1 MYERRIVTRSGIT
14 FHDRIS
20 ARGAGLLWKVF
31 PFPGKSAQEPESIQ
45 RRKKTAQDYT
55 NIPESRQEEETMA
68 DKNRE
73 IAEAVI
79 SAVGGAANITSVTHC
94 MTRLRFVL
102 KDQSIPKKQEVEQ
115 ISGVMGT
122 NIAGGQ
128 YQVIIGNSVG
138 SVYKEVTALTG
149 IGDVPGAESA
159 GEKKKVNPIITALD
173 FISGCMAPLFP
184 AIIAGGLIKVL
195 LVIFGPTLLG
205 VMSDTSDT
213 YILMNALGDA
223 PFYFLPVIVAFTASR
238 KLNCNSYLA
247 VMVASVLI
255 YPDVITL
262 LGGETATYLFGV
274 IPVTHGSYS
283 SSIIPAML
291 STILLKYVEM
301 LVDRFTPDWSK
312 NFLKPLIIVAVT
324 APITLC
330 LLAPLG
336 LMVGNG
342 LQFVINSVYGVAPWL
357 AMLIFAGLMP
367 FIVMTGMHW
376 AFVPACLLALADPG
390 YDVMLIP
397 AMLCSN
403 TAQAGAAFG
412 VAFKTKDKAMKQMAF
427 PAGISALL
435 AGVTEPAM
443 YGVTLKLK
451 KPMIAACIASGICG
465 FLSGLVQ
472 LKGYAFATPCLTAL
486 VQFIAPDGG
495 NNILFGA
502 GIFALALLLSFVL
515 AFIMTKNE
523 KPETTVGAK
532 DITEAAAED
541 TVNVPEGKIEIPCP
555 VKGQIIPLSEVKDN
569 TFASGILGEGCA
581 VIPSEGKVFAPF
593 DGVCEN
599 VLDTLHALGLK
610 SDQGIEMLIH
620 VGLETVTLNG
630 APFKSHIYSGEHFR
644 KGELLLEFDI
654 EAIRKAGCEIQTPVI
669 ITNAEA
675 LGGVTIEDERIVIG
689 G

>member
-1 MYERRIVTRSGIT
+1 
-14 FHDRIS
+14 
-20 ARGAGLLWKVF
+20 
-31 PFPGKSAQEPESIQ
+31 
-45 RRKKTAQDYT
+45 
-55 NIPESRQEEETMA
+55 MA

-73 IAEAVI
+73 IAEAVV
-79 SAVGGAANITSVTHC
+79 SAVGGSANITSVTHC

-102 KDQSIPKKQEVEQ
+102 KDQSMPKKQEVEK
-115 ISGVMGT
+115 IKGVMGT

-138 SVYKEVTALTG
+138 NVYKEVVAITGAGDTA
-149 IGDVPGAESA
+149 GASA
-159 GEKKKVNPIITALD
+159 PGEKKKVNPITAALD
-173 FISGCMAPLFP
+173 FISGCMTPLFP

-238 KLNCNSYLA
+238 KLNCNSYLS
-247 VMVASVLI
+247 VMVAALLL

-262 LGGETATYLFGV
+262 LGGETPTYLFGV

-291 STILLKYVEM
+291 STILLKYVEI

-312 NFLKPLIIVAVT
+312 NFLKPLLIVVIT

-336 LMVGNG
+336 LMAGNG
-342 LQFVINSVYGVAPWL
+342 LQFIINSVYGFAPWL

-390 YDVMLIP
+390 YEMMLIP

-403 TAQAGAAFG
+403 TAQAGATFG
-412 VAFKTKDKAMKQMAF
+412 AAFKTKDKEMKQMAF
-427 PAGISALL
+427 PAGVSALL

-451 KPMIAACIASGICG
+451 KPMIAACIAGGIGG
-465 FLSGLVQ
+465 FVSGLVQ

-486 VQFIAPDGG
+486 VQFISPDGG
-495 NNILFGA
+495 NNFIYA
-502 GIFALALLLSFVL
+502 VAIFALSLILSFVL
-515 AFIMTKNE
+515 AFIMTKDE
-523 KPETTVGAK
+523 KPEESV
-532 DITEAAAED
+532 EAAVPENAASAIADD
-541 TVNVPEGKIEIPCP
+541 TVNVLNGKEEIPCP
-555 VKGQIIPLSEVKDN
+555 VRGEIIPLSEVKDN

-581 VIPSEGKVFAPF
+581 VIPSEGKVYAPF

-599 VLDTLHALGLK
+599 VFDTLHALGLR
-610 SDQGIEMLIH
+610 SDHGIEMLVH

-630 APFKSHIYSGEHFR
+630 APFKAHISSGEHFK
-644 KGELLLEFDI
+644 KGDLLLEFDI
-654 EAIRKAGCEIQTPVI
+654 EAIQKAGCEIQTPVI
-669 ITNAEA
+669 ITNAED
-675 LGGVTIEDERIVIG
+675 LGGVTIEDDKLVIG

>member
-1 MYERRIVTRSGIT
+1 
-14 FHDRIS
+14 
-20 ARGAGLLWKVF
+20 
-31 PFPGKSAQEPESIQ
+31 
-45 RRKKTAQDYT
+45 
-55 NIPESRQEEETMA
+55 MA

-73 IAEAVI
+73 IAEAVVA
-79 SAVGGAANITSVTHC
+79 AVGGPANITSVTHC

-115 ISGVMGT
+115 IKGVMGT

-138 SVYKEVTALTG
+138 SVYKEVVAITG
-149 IGDVPGAESA
+149 ISDVPGAA
-159 GEKKKVNPIITALD
+159 GSDAKEKKKVNPISAALE

-223 PFYFLPVIVAFTASR
+223 PFYFLPVIVAYTASR

-247 VMVASVLI
+247 VMVAAVLI

-274 IPVTHGSYS
+274 IPVMHGSYS

-291 STILLKYVEM
+291 STILLKYVEL

-312 NFLKPLIIVAVT
+312 NFLKPLIIVVIT

-336 LMVGNG
+336 LMAGNG
-342 LQFVINSVYGVAPWL
+342 LQFIINSVYGFAPWL
-357 AMLIFAGLMP
+357 AMVIFAGLMP

-390 YDVMLIP
+390 YEMMLIP

-403 TAQAGAAFG
+403 TAQAGATFG
-412 VAFKTKDKAMKQMAF
+412 AAFKTKDKEMKQMAF
-427 PAGISALL
+427 PAGVSALL

-451 KPMIAACIASGICG
+451 KPMIAACIAGGIGG
-465 FLSGLVQ
+465 FVSGLVQ

-486 VQFIAPDGG
+486 VQFISPDGG
-495 NNILFGA
+495 NNFIYA
-502 GIFALALLLSFVL
+502 AAIFALSLILSFVL
-515 AFIMTKNE
+515 AFIMTKDE
-523 KPETTVGAK
+523 KPEESA
-532 DITEAAAED
+532 EAAVPENAASAIADD
-541 TVNVPEGKIEIPCP
+541 TVNVLNGKAEIPCP
-555 VKGQIIPLSEVKDN
+555 VRGEVIPLSEVKDN

-581 VIPSEGKVFAPF
+581 VIPSEGKVYAPF

-599 VLDTLHALGLK
+599 VFDTLHALGLR
-610 SDQGIEMLIH
+610 SDQGIEMLVH

-630 APFKSHIYSGEHFR
+630 APFKAHISSGEHFK
-644 KGELLLEFDI
+644 KGDLLLEFDI
-654 EAIRKAGCEIQTPVI
+654 EAIQKAGCEIQTPII
-669 ITNAEA
+669 ITNAED
-675 LGGVTIEDERIVIG
+675 LGGVTIEDEKLVIG

>member
-1 MYERRIVTRSGIT
+1 
-14 FHDRIS
+14 
-20 ARGAGLLWKVF
+20 
-31 PFPGKSAQEPESIQ
+31 
-45 RRKKTAQDYT
+45 
-55 NIPESRQEEETMA
+55 MA

-73 IAEAVI
+73 IAEAVVA
-79 SAVGGAANITSVTHC
+79 AVGGPANITSVTHC

-115 ISGVMGT
+115 IKGVMGT

-138 SVYKEVTALTG
+138 SVYKEVVAITG
-149 IGDVPGAESA
+149 ISDVPGAA
-159 GEKKKVNPIITALD
+159 GSDAKEKKKVNPISAALE

-223 PFYFLPVIVAFTASR
+223 PFYFLPVIVAYTASR

-247 VMVASVLI
+247 VMVAAVLI

-274 IPVTHGSYS
+274 IPVMHGSYS

-291 STILLKYVEM
+291 STILLKYVEL
-301 LVDRFTPDWSK
+301 LVDRFIPDWSK
-312 NFLKPLIIVAVT
+312 NFLKPLIIVVIT

-336 LMVGNG
+336 LMAGNG
-342 LQFVINSVYGVAPWL
+342 LQFIINSVYGFAPWL
-357 AMLIFAGLMP
+357 AMVIFAGLMP

-390 YDVMLIP
+390 YEMMLIP

-403 TAQAGAAFG
+403 TAQAGATFG
-412 VAFKTKDKAMKQMAF
+412 AAFKTKDKEMKQMAF
-427 PAGISALL
+427 PAGVSALL

-451 KPMIAACIASGICG
+451 KPMIAACIAGGIGG
-465 FLSGLVQ
+465 FVSGLVQ

-486 VQFIAPDGG
+486 VQFISPDGG
-495 NNILFGA
+495 NNFIYA
-502 GIFALALLLSFVL
+502 AAIFALSLILSFVL
-515 AFIMTKNE
+515 AFIMTKDE
-523 KPETTVGAK
+523 KPEESA
-532 DITEAAAED
+532 EAAVPENAASAIADD
-541 TVNVPEGKIEIPCP
+541 TVNVLNGKAEIPCP
-555 VKGQIIPLSEVKDN
+555 VRGEVIPLSEVKDN

-581 VIPSEGKVFAPF
+581 VIPSEGKVYAPF

-599 VLDTLHALGLK
+599 VFDTLHALGLR
-610 SDQGIEMLIH
+610 SDQGIEMLVH

-630 APFKSHIYSGEHFR
+630 APFKAHISSGEHFK
-644 KGELLLEFDI
+644 KGDLLLEFDI
-654 EAIRKAGCEIQTPVI
+654 EAIQKAGCEIQTPII
-669 ITNAEA
+669 ITNAED
-675 LGGVTIEDERIVIG
+675 LGGVTIEDEKLVIG

>member
-1 MYERRIVTRSGIT
+1 
-14 FHDRIS
+14 
-20 ARGAGLLWKVF
+20 
-31 PFPGKSAQEPESIQ
+31 
-45 RRKKTAQDYT
+45 
-55 NIPESRQEEETMA
+55 MA

-73 IAEAVI
+73 LAEAVVA
-79 SAVGGAANITSVTHC
+79 AVGGSANITSVAHC

-102 KDQSIPKKQEVEQ
+102 KDQSIPKKEEVEK
-115 ISGVMGT
+115 IKGVMGT

-128 YQVIIGNSVG
+128 YQVIVGNSVG
-138 SVYKEVTALTG
+138 NVYKEVVAVTG
-149 IGDVPGAESA
+149 VGDVSGAAEPE
-159 GEKKKVNPIITALD
+159 EKKKVNPITAALE

-274 IPVTHGSYS
+274 IPVMHGSYS

-291 STILLKYVEM
+291 STILLKYVEL

-312 NFLKPLIIVAVT
+312 NFLKPLIIVVIT

-342 LQFVINSVYGVAPWL
+342 LQLIINGVYGFAPWL
-357 AMLIFAGLMP
+357 AMLLFAGLMP

-390 YDVMLIP
+390 YEMMLIP

-403 TAQAGAAFG
+403 TAQAGATFG
-412 VAFKTKDKAMKQMAF
+412 VAFKTKDRELKQMAF

-451 KPMIAACIASGICG
+451 KPMIAACIAGGIGG
-465 FLSGLVQ
+465 FVSGLVQ

-486 VQFIAPDGG
+486 VQFISPDGG
-495 NNILFGA
+495 NNFVFA
-502 GIFALALLLSFVL
+502 VAVFALSLILSFVL
-515 AFIMTKNE
+515 AFIMTKDE
-523 KPETTVGAK
+523 KPKETVESSDPAS
-532 DITEAAAED
+532 AAAATAD
-541 TVNVPEGKIEIPCP
+541 AGVNALTGKVRIPCP
-555 VKGQIIPLSEVKDN
+555 VKGEIIPLSEVKDN

-581 VIPSEGKVFAPF
+581 VIPSEGKVYAPF

-599 VLDTLHALGLK
+599 LFDTLHALGLR
-610 SDQGIEMLIH
+610 SGQGIEMLVH

-630 APFKSHIYSGEHFR
+630 APFKAHISSGERFK
-644 KGELLLEFDI
+644 KGDILLEFDI
-654 EAIRKAGCEIQTPVI
+654 EAILKAGCEIQTPVL
-669 ITNAEA
+669 ITNAED
-675 LGGVTIEDERIVIG
+675 LGGVTIEDDELVIG

>member
-1 MYERRIVTRSGIT
+1 
-14 FHDRIS
+14 
-20 ARGAGLLWKVF
+20 
-31 PFPGKSAQEPESIQ
+31 
-45 RRKKTAQDYT
+45 
-55 NIPESRQEEETMA
+55 MA

-73 IAEAVI
+73 LAEAVVA
-79 SAVGGAANITSVTHC
+79 AVGGSANITSVAHC

-102 KDQSIPKKQEVEQ
+102 KDQSIPKKEEVEK
-115 ISGVMGT
+115 IKGVMGT

-138 SVYKEVTALTG
+138 NVYKEVVAVTG
-149 IGDVPGAESA
+149 IGDAPGAGTVDA
-159 GEKKKVNPIITALD
+159 GEKKRMNPVAAALE

-255 YPDVITL
+255 YPNVITL

-274 IPVTHGSYS
+274 IPVMHGSYS

-291 STILLKYVEM
+291 STILLKYVEL

-312 NFLKPLIIVAVT
+312 NFLKPLIIVVIT

-336 LMVGNG
+336 LMAGNG
-342 LQFVINSVYGVAPWL
+342 LQLIINGVYGFAPWL

-367 FIVMTGMHW
+367 FIIMTGMHW
-376 AFVPACLLALADPG
+376 AFVPACLIALANPG
-390 YDVMLIP
+390 YEMMLIP

-403 TAQAGAAFG
+403 TAQAGATFG
-412 VAFKTKDKAMKQMAF
+412 VAFKTKDRELKQMAF

-451 KPMIAACIASGICG
+451 KPMIAACIAGGIG
-465 FLSGLVQ
+465 VFVSGLVQ

-486 VQFIAPDGG
+486 VQFISPDGG
-495 NNILFGA
+495 NNFMYA
-502 GIFALALLLSFVL
+502 VVIFALSLILSFVL
-515 AFIMTKNE
+515 AFIMTKDE
-523 KPETTVGAK
+523 K
-532 DITEAAAED
+532 TEESAGTAEAED
-541 TVNVPEGKIEIPCP
+541 EASAIMETGVNALTGKVRIPCP
-555 VKGQIIPLSEVKDN
+555 VKGEIIPMAEVKDN

-581 VIPSEGKVFAPF
+581 VIPSEGKVYAPF

-599 VLDTLHALGLK
+599 LFDTLHALGLR
-610 SDQGIEMLIH
+610 SGQGIEMLVH

-630 APFKSHIYSGEHFR
+630 APFKAHISNGERFK
-644 KGELLLEFDI
+644 KGDLLLEFDI
-654 EAIRKAGCEIQTPVI
+654 EAILKAGCEIQTPVL
-669 ITNAEA
+669 ITNAED
-675 LGGVTIEDERIVIG
+675 LGGVTIEDDELVIG

>member
-1 MYERRIVTRSGIT
+1 
-14 FHDRIS
+14 
-20 ARGAGLLWKVF
+20 
-31 PFPGKSAQEPESIQ
+31 
-45 RRKKTAQDYT
+45 
-55 NIPESRQEEETMA
+55 MA

-73 IAEAVI
+73 LAEAVVA
-79 SAVGGAANITSVTHC
+79 AVGGSANITSVAHC

-102 KDQSIPKKQEVEQ
+102 KDQSIPKKEEVEK
-115 ISGVMGT
+115 IKGVMGT

-138 SVYKEVTALTG
+138 NVYKEVVAVTG
-149 IGDVPGAESA
+149 IGDVSETAEP
-159 GEKKKVNPIITALD
+159 EKKKKVNPITAALE

-274 IPVTHGSYS
+274 IPVMHGSYS

-291 STILLKYVEM
+291 STILLKYVEL

-312 NFLKPLIIVAVT
+312 NFLKPLIIVVIT

-342 LQFVINSVYGVAPWL
+342 LQLIINGVYGFAPWL
-357 AMLIFAGLMP
+357 AMLLFAGLMP

-376 AFVPACLLALADPG
+376 AFVPACLIALADPG
-390 YDVMLIP
+390 YEMMLIP

-403 TAQAGAAFG
+403 TAQAGATFG
-412 VAFKTKDKAMKQMAF
+412 AAFKTKDKEMKQMAF
-427 PAGISALL
+427 PAGVSALL

-451 KPMIAACIASGICG
+451 KPMIDACIAGGIGG
-465 FLSGLVQ
+465 FVSGLVQ

-486 VQFIAPDGG
+486 VQFISPDGG
-495 NNILFGA
+495 NNFMYA
-502 GIFALALLLSFVL
+502 VAIFALSLILSFVL
-515 AFIMTKNE
+515 AFIMTKDE
-523 KPETTVGAK
+523 K
-532 DITEAAAED
+532 TEESAGTAEAED
-541 TVNVPEGKIEIPCP
+541 EASAIMETGVNALTGKVRVPCP
-555 VKGQIIPLSEVKDN
+555 VKGEIIPLSEVKDN

-581 VIPSEGKVFAPF
+581 VIPSEGKVYAPF

-599 VLDTLHALGLK
+599 LFDTLHALGLR
-610 SDQGIEMLIH
+610 SGQGIEMLVH

-630 APFKSHIYSGEHFR
+630 APFKAHISSGERFK
-644 KGELLLEFDI
+644 KGDLLLEFDI
-654 EAIRKAGCEIQTPVI
+654 EAILKAGCEIQTPVL
-669 ITNAEA
+669 ITNAED
-675 LGGVTIEDERIVIG
+675 LGGVTIEDDELVIG